1 MARTEKSL
9 LNSATRD
16 LRKAIVY
23 CSARTCAFRVK
34 TTGAKRTSQ
43 PQAANTTTVW
53 AALNATFWTFRDW
66 QQSGATFTVV
76 RLICER
82 RGTGILFTYQAYCDG
97 YRLEKIAQ
105 FRPAC
110 YYRRCSFAAPVHVGS
125 SSDVATVRNA
135 QTRASRPF
143 QFFPASS
150 ASLSVQQPRFFFV
163 SFLYT
168 KIRAIKLTLF

>member
-16 LRKAIVY
+16 LRKEIVY
-23 CSARTCAFRVK
+23 CSARTCAFKVK

-43 PQAANTTTVW
+43 PQTANTTTVW

-150 ASLSVQQPRFFFV
+150 ASLSVQQPRFFFI

-168 KIRAIKLTLF
+168 KRTDHSYN